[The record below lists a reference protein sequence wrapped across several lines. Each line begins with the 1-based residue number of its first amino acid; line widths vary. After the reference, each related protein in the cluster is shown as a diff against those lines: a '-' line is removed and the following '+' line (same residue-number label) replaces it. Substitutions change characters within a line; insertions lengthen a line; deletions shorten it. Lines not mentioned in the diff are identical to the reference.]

1 MCCSCNFTLILK
13 IPRPCVYLAYTRW
26 LRGFC
31 MEWRAWREIMNENQK
46 RLIGAGL
53 IVGVIIL
60 CIYAWLASAGR
71 NDVSD
76 NRKRADETRYELRN
90 AESSQSRTAES
101 LDRASDLAESAERD
115 NQETGQR
122 IEKIEEGN
130 RNLQDSERG
139 DAEII
144 TESQSILDRVRA
156 RGKKE
161 N

>member
-1 MCCSCNFTLILK
+1 MDHKKIMYLFAGILILA
-13 IPRPCVYLAYTRW
+13 CGWFY
-26 LRGFC
+26 F
-31 MEWRAWREIMNENQK
+31 
-46 RLIGAGL
+46 
-53 IVGVIIL
+53 
-60 CIYAWLASAGR
+60 AGR
-71 NDVSD
+71 GDVSD
-76 NRKRADETRYELRN
+76 IRDRADVTRNELTN

-115 NQETGQR
+115 NQEAGQG

-144 TESQSILDRVRA
+144 TESQSIIAAVRG

>member
-1 MCCSCNFTLILK
+1 MEISKKMALLAAGALLVAFGWF
-13 IPRPCVYLAYTRW
+13 YLAG
-26 LRGFC
+26 RG
-31 MEWRAWREIMNENQK
+31 
-46 RLIGAGL
+46 
-53 IVGVIIL
+53 
-60 CIYAWLASAGR
+60 
-71 NDVSD
+71 DVSD
-76 NRKRADETRYELRN
+76 IRKRADTVRNELGN

-115 NQETGQR
+115 NQEAVRG

-144 TESQSILDRVRA
+144 TESQSIIDRVRA

>member
-1 MCCSCNFTLILK
+1 
-13 IPRPCVYLAYTRW
+13 
-26 LRGFC
+26 
-31 MEWRAWREIMNENQK
+31 MEGRAWREMLNENKK

-60 CIYAWLASAGR
+60 CISAWFASAGR

-76 NRKRADETRYELRN
+76 IRDRADTVRNELTN

-115 NQETGQR
+115 NQEAGR
-122 IEKIEEGN
+122 GIEKIEEGN
-130 RNLQDSERG
+130 RNLQDSERR
-139 DAEII
+139 DEEII
-144 TESQSILDRVRA
+144 TESQSILAAVRG

>member
-1 MCCSCNFTLILK
+1 
-13 IPRPCVYLAYTRW
+13 
-26 LRGFC
+26 
-31 MEWRAWREIMNENQK
+31 MEGRAWREMLNENKK

-60 CIYAWLASAGR
+60 CISAWFASAGR

-76 NRKRADETRYELRN
+76 IRDRADTVRNELRN

-101 LDRASDLAESAERD
+101 LDRASDLAESAEGRA
-115 NQETGQR
+115 
-122 IEKIEEGN
+122 EKIEEGN
-130 RNLQDSERG
+130 RNLQGSERG

-144 TESQSILDRVRA
+144 TESQSILAAVRG